1 MAHRATLILAL
12 VILAAC
18 APPGAGRPSG
28 AASPG
33 AEPSPGPTLTP
44 SPTASLARE
53 PTASPTATLGAADC
67 AAFETDPARLGQPTV
82 ELVAASQPEAAGQA
96 GLNGS
101 AVLGDQSFPA
111 GDWHQP
117 DPLQAV
123 VVEPAQLLLVR
134 ASHEPGVWLCLAT
147 MTADAAPFSPRA
159 AAPPPS
165 ALVRLGAVQA
175 AGPGVPSFTFAA
187 PAEAGEWV
195 VRVVL
200 TFPSR
205 PGPSRQE
212 SFFRLRI
219 GVPAPAVGGAAR
231 RPVACGRP
239 ENRPPVAGLSVDG
252 GQPIPGTFGS
262 LTWRNTAAD
271 VGGEPIGP
279 EVVALPASRLVIT
292 TENNLCAGWWR
303 IVLAP
308 RPPASESAPILEPL
322 ADLVPPNQARYEVPA
337 GRANRFELAPIPPGD
352 WVVRAELG
360 FVDETGA
367 AIGSTTNYWHLVV
380 R

>member
-1 MAHRATLILAL
+1 MAHGATVILTL
-12 VILAAC
+12 LILAAC
-18 APPGAGRPSG
+18 TSPGAGSPSG
-28 AASPG
+28 AASPS

-44 SPTASLARE
+44 SSTASLATE
-53 PTASPTATLGAADC
+53 PTASPPATPGAADC
-67 AAFETDPARLGQPTV
+67 AAFETDPARLAQPAV
-82 ELVAASQPEAAGQA
+82 ELVVVSQPEASGQA
-96 GLNGS
+96 GLIGS

-123 VVEPAQLLLVR
+123 VVEPAALLLVR
-134 ASHEPGVWLCLAT
+134 AAHEPRVWLCLAA
-147 MTADAAPFSPRA
+147 MTADAAPFSPHA

-165 ALVRLGAVQA
+165 ALVRLGAAQA
-175 AGPGVPSFTFAA
+175 DGPGVPSFIFAA
-187 PAEAGEWV
+187 PAQAEEWV
-195 VRVVL
+195 VRVSL

-239 ENRPPVAGLSVDG
+239 GNLPPVAGLSVDG
-252 GQPIPGTFGS
+252 GRPIPGTFGS

-271 VGGEPIGP
+271 VGGEPIGL
-279 EVVALPASRLVIT
+279 EVEAAPASRLVIT
-292 TENNLCAGWWR
+292 TEGNLCAGWWR

-308 RPPASESAPILEPL
+308 RPPTSESAPILEPL
-322 ADLVPPNQARYEVPA
+322 ADLVPPNLNRYGVPA
-337 GRANRFELAPIPPGD
+337 DRANRFELALIPPGD

-360 FVDETGA
+360 FVDQTGG
-367 AIGSTTNYWHLVV
+367 AIGSTTNYWHLVI